1 METYPYVWYSRYVRS
16 VRRKYVFASE
26 RETEM
31 DNLMTALKDTFKGE
45 RKLNERR
52 KYQSC
57 GVILSL
63 VHLCMTIL
71 FYIAGVRLMFIY
83 NALTVL
89 FYIGI
94 TVITGRVYR
103 FTYVFIATFIEILLH
118 SVLASLLVGWNW
130 GFMSYTLG
138 LVPLSFYIA
147 YTVPYF
153 KQNFRIP
160 LIYSA
165 IVFVCYFFVREYCV
179 YKGSIL
185 EVVVSEV
192 FIDRVYL
199 FNIIL
204 TFCFLWVVALLFSLE
219 VYYMQHHL
227 ESENTSLEQLA
238 NYDPLT
244 KLMNRRSMDIYLRD
258 AIERAEQKGEML
270 CIIMTDIDDFKKIN
284 DTYGHAAGDIV
295 LEEVSGIILED
306 VRDEDCVCRWGG
318 EEILILIRSAQDTA
332 ANVAQRI
339 CKDIAASRIDIGEE
353 KIAIT
358 MTLGVTQY
366 RENDSVD
373 TIVERADRSMYKGKK
388 NGKNQVVCDFTVR
401 KSKFSV

>member
-1 METYPYVWYSRYVRS
+1 
-16 VRRKYVFASE
+16 
-26 RETEM
+26 M
-31 DNLMTALKDTFKGE
+31 DNIMTALKDTFRGE

-52 KYQSC
+52 KYQNC

-94 TVITGRVYR
+94 IVITGRVYR
-103 FTYVFIATFIEILLH
+103 FTYVFIASFIEILLH
-118 SVLASLLVGWNW
+118 SVLASLLVGWDW
-130 GFMSYTLG
+130 GFMTYTLG

-160 LIYSA
+160 VIYSF
-165 IVFVCYFFVREYCV
+165 IVFVCFIFVREYCV
-179 YKGSIL
+179 YEGSIID
-185 EVVVSEV
+185 VVVSES

-295 LEEVSGIILED
+295 LAEVSGIILED

-373 TIVERADRSMYKGKK
+373 TIVERADRSMYTGKK

>member
-1 METYPYVWYSRYVRS
+1 MCGIVILSILTDRIRRASGILYEETSM
-16 VRRKYVFASE
+16 SE
-26 RETEM
+26 
-31 DNLMTALKDTFKGE
+31 LVTALRDTFRGE

-63 VHLCMTIL
+63 VHLCMAIL
-71 FYIAGVRLMFIY
+71 FYIAGVRMMFIY

-94 TVITGRVYR
+94 T
-103 FTYVFIATFIEILLH
+103 
-118 SVLASLLVGWNW
+118 GWDW

-179 YKGSIL
+179 YEGSIL
-185 EVVVSEV
+185 DVEVTES

-388 NGKNQVVCDFTVR
+388 NGKNQVVCDFSGR
-401 KSKFSV
+401 KSKKAV

>member
-1 METYPYVWYSRYVRS
+1 
-16 VRRKYVFASE
+16 
-26 RETEM
+26 M
-31 DNLMTALKDTFKGE
+31 DNIMTALKDTFRGE

-52 KYQSC
+52 KYQNC

-94 TVITGRVYR
+94 IVITGRVYR
-103 FTYVFIATFIEILLH
+103 FTYVFIASFIEILLH
-118 SVLASLLVGWNW
+118 SVLASLLVGWDW
-130 GFMSYTLG
+130 GFMTYTLG

-160 LIYSA
+160 VIYSF
-165 IVFVCYFFVREYCV
+165 IVFVCFIFVREYCV
-179 YKGSIL
+179 YEGSIID
-185 EVVVSEV
+185 VVVSES

-204 TFCFLWVVALLFSLE
+204 TFCFLWIVALLFSLE

>member
-1 METYPYVWYSRYVRS
+1 METYPYVWYSNNVQQDTEDPGR
-16 VRRKYVFASE
+16 E
-26 RETEM
+26 REIIMGE
-31 DNLMTALKDTFKGE
+31 LMTALKNTFKGE

-63 VHLCMTIL
+63 VHLCMAIL
-71 FYIAGVRLMFIY
+71 FYVADVKLMFIY
-83 NALTVL
+83 NAVTVL

-94 TVITGRVYR
+94 AVITGRVYR
-103 FTYVFIATFIEILLH
+103 FTYVFIASFIEILLH
-118 SVLASLLVGWNW
+118 SVLASLLVGWDW
-130 GFMSYTLG
+130 GFMTYTMG

-165 IVFVCYFFVREYCV
+165 IVFVCFFFVREYYV
-179 YKGSIL
+179 YEGSIL
-185 EVVVSEV
+185 EIAVTEAFV
-192 FIDRVYL
+192 DRVYL

-244 KLMNRRSMDIYLRD
+244 KLMNRRSMDIYLKD
-258 AIERAEQKGEML
+258 AIEKAEQKDEMF

-295 LEEVSGIILED
+295 LEEISGIILEN

-339 CKDIAASRIDIGEE
+339 CKDIAASRIDIGDV
-353 KIAIT
+353 KMAIT

-366 RENDSVD
+366 RENDTAD
-373 TIVERADRSMYKGKK
+373 TIVERADRSMYRGKK
-388 NGKNQVVCDFTVR
+388 NGKNQVVCDFSGR
-401 KSKFSV
+401 KSKFAV